1 MSKRQIEKERK
12 AFLLK
17 ISTLAALM
25 LYEMDNA
32 KVNTKE
38 ADELRALLEKH
49 IELAYNTEI
58 IRSTNFLQTLENR
71 IDTVIRKTSQEFN
84 IKL

>member
-1 MSKRQIEKERK
+1 MNKGPNAKERK
-12 AFLLK
+12 TFLLK
-17 ISTLAALM
+17 ISTMAALM

-58 IRSTNFLQTLENR
+58 IRSTNFLQTLENKF
-71 IDTVIRKTSQEFN
+71 DTVIRKTIQEFN